1 MGYRRNTKAGYP
13 IASSFASQKVESP
26 LLNIYPI
33 EMTILINVWN
43 TLINVPSSSWDI
55 YAKQINQHPE
65 QHSMAAGTWGE
76 GGGQRKAGTC

>member
-1 MGYRRNTKAGYP
+1 
-13 IASSFASQKVESP
+13 
-26 LLNIYPI
+26 
-33 EMTILINVWN
+33 MTILINVWN

-65 QHSMAAGTWGE
+65 QHSTAAGTWGE